1 MPTTDTACLNACNK
15 IALTHPQ
22 MRFSQWA
29 FLLAVRIKP
38 GSTLTELARELDCT
52 LAAVSRAVDVFGKKG
67 KRDRDLALGFVET
80 KRDPSDDRIQT
91 VHLTKRGEQFLDVI
105 QEALNGDS

>member
-67 KRDRDLALGFVET
+67 KRD
-80 KRDPSDDRIQT
+80 PSDDRIQT
-91 VHLTKRGEQFLDVI
+91 VHLTKRGDQFLDLI

>member
-1 MPTTDTACLNACNK
+1 MPTDAACLSACNK
-15 IALTHPQ
+15 ISLTHPQ

-80 KRDPSDDRIQT
+80 RRDPSDDRIQT
-91 VHLTKRGEQFLDVI
+91 VHLTKRGDQFLNMI
-105 QEALNGDS
+105 QEALDGDS

>member
-1 MPTTDTACLNACNK
+1 MLTTDVACLNACNK

-38 GSTLTELARELDCT
+38 GSTLTELSRELDCT

-67 KRDRDLALGFVET
+67 KRERDLALGFVET

-91 VHLTKRGEQFLDVI
+91 VHLTKRGAQFLDLI